1 MKNSLNEKTKKR
13 KKSVK
18 KRASSTEKKLVENF
32 VALQKV
38 MTNLAV
44 NFDNLSSRIQK
55 LLDLF
60 DISAKALAEK
70 DFGVEKEIKS
80 EKEINSKLD
89 TLIEHNKV
97 LARGLAL
104 LHEKN
109 TGERI
114 ETAESKPKKYVPQ
127 SPQPL
132 PLPQIQKRME
142 TDGYQR
148 SISSKP

>member
-13 KKSVK
+13 KKSGE

-44 NFDNLSSRIQK
+44 NFDNLSNRIQK

-89 TLIEHNKV
+89 MLIEHNKV
-97 LARGLAL
+97 FARGLTL

-109 TGERI
+109 TGERV
-114 ETAESKPKKYVPQ
+114 ETAESKPPQYVPQ